1 LTKLDISNNS
11 IEQGEA
17 LQQIIEYCN
26 TKGILHQIESPK
38 HHPKESAQGRVP
50 QSQSDLPQ

>member
-1 LTKLDISNNS
+1 MSPNIACDNRALTKLDISNNI

-26 TKGILHQIESPK
+26 TKGIELDIHES
-38 HHPKESAQGRVP
+38 GRGG
-50 QSQSDLPQ
+50 DY

>member
-1 LTKLDISNNS
+1 MGALTKLDISNNS

-26 TKGILHQIESPK
+26 TKYIELDT
-38 HHPKESAQGRVP
+38 HESE
-50 QSQSDLPQ
+50 SDGDY